1 VLILVPTAFEAALLF
16 GETVRP
22 TLLATGLATTT
33 LGAHPVRVALC
44 GFGLAAAGAGAAHV
58 LARVEQAERLGL
70 KNEGWA
76 GGGTSEGALV
86 ARPVVLVGIGG
97 TYDPEQAPVG
107 SAVLGTFARCD
118 GIGAGTGKHF
128 ISAEAMGWRQ
138 GIELAGLPPVG
149 DLAPLFVPNVGSDVI
164 RGGVLSV
171 AATSAGAGEAAA
183 RRARYPDVLVE
194 EMEAFAVALA
204 ARLARVPLIVV
215 RGISDLA
222 GDRDRSRWR
231 IPEAIAAARALL
243 EQVVSRTR
251 LV

>member
-1 VLILVPTAFEAALLF
+1 MLILVPTAFEAALLF
-16 GETVRP
+16 GEAVRP
-22 TLLATGLATTT
+22 ALLADGLAPTS
-33 LGAHPVRVALC
+33 LGPHPVRVALC

-58 LARVEQAERLGL
+58 LGKVERRELCAQQGAS
-70 KNEGWA
+70 
-76 GGGTSEGALV
+76 GGAPGQPATRA
-86 ARPVVLVGIGG
+86 PVVLVGIGG
-97 TYDPEQAPVG
+97 TYDPERAPVG

-138 GIELAGLPPVG
+138 GLERAGLPPVG
-149 DLAPLFVPNVGSDVI
+149 DLAPLFVPDVGADVV

-171 AATSAGAGEAAA
+171 AATSASRAEAAA

-204 ARLARVPLIVV
+204 ARLAGVPLIVV

-231 IPEAIAAARALL
+231 IPESIAAARALL
-243 EQVVSRTR
+243 ERVVSHR
-251 LV
+251 VV